1 MPLVLLGVRDE
12 LVGRPWRPP
21 ARHWPGSPLI
31 GGLDEQAGGT
41 WLAVRPDIPRVA
53 CLLNGRGA
61 EADPARRRSRGE
73 LPLRAA
79 TDGAGVLKELADDP
93 AALRAYD
100 PFYLVCAVSAA
111 ATLLSWDGTSL
122 STRDLAPGTHLLT
135 NAGHAY
141 PPDPTHPDDPAAEP
155 KALHFAPKFAASR
168 PSADPALPV
177 AEAWGGWL
185 ALARGDNRELT
196 DPGAI
201 IARRDLA
208 DGQVW
213 GSTSVTLVGL
223 APDAL
228 RYDFQASPG
237 SPDGWYPVV
246 VALSR
251 DVGGYGAGMLKARIA
266 ATAACVTAFAAAAV
280 MTAAPA
286 APAVSTLSASAA
298 AGSPRV
304 VISPGAIRL
313 PGAARQAPLTTA
325 QCEQA
330 DGIACYSPGQL
341 RTAYHLPAVY
351 ARGITGKGETI
362 AIVDSFGSPTIKSD
376 LATFDRHYGYPA
388 PPKFTIITPAGKIP
402 KFNDDNSDMDGW
414 AGETTLDVEY
424 AHVLAPGASILLVET
439 PVSETEG
446 VTGFPQIVKAE
457 EYVINHHLG
466 AVISQSFSATEETFK
481 NYAQV
486 KPLRAAILDAYSHKV
501 TVLAAS
507 GDAGAT
513 DYQTNVSDY
522 YLRRVTSWPDSDPLV
537 TGVGG
542 TELKQSGSSYTSVA
556 WNDTYNQASDE
567 YWGGSTDPVPLASG
581 GGQSEFFT
589 RPSYQNAVK
598 SVTGARR
605 GVPDIAMSA
614 SCDGAVNIY
623 SSFTPGDAGWSLT
636 CGTSEATPEFAA
648 IVALADQAAGHWLG
662 LINPTLYTLLA
673 KRAPGLVDVTSG
685 NNTVS
690 FYQGAAAKPYTITGF
705 PARKGYDLV
714 TGVGTVN
721 ASTFVYELAGVPVP

>member
-1 MPLVLLGVRDE
+1 M
-12 LVGRPWRPP
+12 
-21 ARHWPGSPLI
+21 
-31 GGLDEQAGGT
+31 T
-41 WLAVRPDIPRVA
+41 WLRARTCSPTRVTPTRP
-53 CLLNGRGA
+53 
-61 EADPARRRSRGE
+61 
-73 LPLRAA
+73 
-79 TDGAGVLKELADDP
+79 T
-93 AALRAYD
+93 
-100 PFYLVCAVSAA
+100 
-111 ATLLSWDGTSL
+111 
-122 STRDLAPGTHLLT
+122 
-135 NAGHAY
+135 
-141 PPDPTHPDDPAAEP
+141 PTYPDDPAAEP

-177 AEAWGGWL
+177 AEAWGDWL
-185 ALARGDNRELT
+185 TLARGDARDLT
-196 DPGAI
+196 DPAAI

-208 DGQVW
+208 DGRVW
-213 GSTSVTLVGL
+213 GSTSVTLIGL

-251 DVGGYGAGMLKARIA
+251 DVGRYGACMLRARIA
-266 ATAACVTAFAAAAV
+266 ATSACVIAFAAAVVA
-280 MTAAPA
+280 AAPA
-286 APAVSTLSASAA
+286 APAVSALSGSASAA
-298 AGSPRV
+298 SASDAESPRV

-313 PGAARQAPLTTA
+313 PGAARQEPLTTA
-325 QCEQA
+325 ECEQT
-330 DGIACYSPGQL
+330 DGIACYSPNQL

-351 ARGITGKGETI
+351 DHGITGKGETI
-362 AIVDSFGSPTIKSD
+362 VIVDSFGSPTIKSD

-388 PPKFTIITPAGKIP
+388 PPKFTIIAPVGKIP
-402 KFNDDNSDMDGW
+402 KFNDDNSDMSGW

-424 AHVLAPGASILLVET
+424 AHSLAPGASILLVET

-457 EYVINHHLG
+457 EYVINHNLG
-466 AVISQSFSATEETFK
+466 GVISQSFSATEETFK

-486 KPLRAAILDAYSHKV
+486 KPLRAAILDAYSHHV
-501 TVLAAS
+501 TMLAAS

-513 DYQTNVSDY
+513 DYQLNGVDY
-522 YLRRVTSWPDSDPLV
+522 YLGRVTSWPDSDPLV

-542 TELKQSGSSYTSVA
+542 TELKESGASYTSVA
-556 WNDTYNQASDE
+556 WNDTYNEGTDL
-567 YWGGSTDPVPLASG
+567 YWGGSTDPDPLASG
-581 GGQSEFFT
+581 GGKSEFFA

-598 SVTGARR
+598 SVTGASR

-614 SCDGAVNIY
+614 ACDGAVEIY
-623 SSFTPGDAGWSLT
+623 SSFTPSDAGWSLT

-662 LINPTLYTLLA
+662 LINPTLYKLLA
-673 KRAPGLVDVTSG
+673 ERAPGLVDVTSG

-690 FYQGAAAKPYTITGF
+690 FYQGTATKPHVVTGYQ
-705 PARKGYDLV
+705 AGKGYDLV

-721 ASTFVYELAGVPVP
+721 ASEFVYELAGVHVP